1 MINKFIVLFVGSL
14 FAFAAISHAQ
24 PQQNEKPYIE
34 VSGNAEKEVVPDEI
48 YIAITLTERYDGR
61 NKITIDDQEE
71 QLKQSIKGLGI
82 DVSNLSLSN
91 ADASYVKIN
100 WLSKDVMAKKSY
112 LLKVSSADMVSKV
125 FQQLENLN
133 IKDASVSRVDYSKRE
148 ELKKELRIEALKK
161 AKDEAE
167 YMLQGIGQIAGN
179 PLYVRESGNYYAP
192 RMNTMAMAKNVNNA
206 SNNAGEVS
214 GDNDY
219 IEFKKIMFQ
228 TTVDARFEIK

>member
-1 MINKFIVLFVGSL
+1 MKKFIALFVSSL
-14 FAFAAISHAQ
+14 FAFATVSRAQ

-61 NKITIDDQEE
+61 NKIAIDDQEE
-71 QLKQSIKGLGI
+71 QLKQAIKGLGI
-82 DVSNLSLSN
+82 DISNLSLSN

-100 WLSKDVMAKKSY
+100 WLNKDVMAKKSY

-133 IKDASVSRVDYSKRE
+133 IKDANVSRVDYSKRE

-167 YMLQGIGQIAGN
+167 YMLQGIGQIAGK

-192 RMNTMAMAKNVNNA
+192 RMNNMAMAKNEDVAANGAVN
-206 SNNAGEVS
+206 S
-214 GDNDY
+214 DNDY